1 MKSKAGRIREW
12 AAGIAGLLLLISVGL
27 EVYVG
32 QALGQASVMTLLMTL
47 YVAAWAFVIG
57 LVGLVVVSGW
67 WLAESLPAFT
77 GPRMIPAR
85 QLVLGIGVM
94 PMRVLRSVRCRTSA

>member
-1 MKSKAGRIREW
+1 MNSRAARVKEW
-12 AAGIAGLLLLISVGL
+12 MAGIAGLFLLISVGL

-32 QALGQASVMTLLMTL
+32 QALGQASVITLLVTL
-47 YVAAWAFVIG
+47 YVASWAFVVG

-67 WLAESLPAFT
+67 WLAESLPTFT

-85 QLVLGIGVM
+85 QLVLGVGVM
-94 PMRVLRSVRCRTSA
+94 PMRVLRSLRCRTSA